1 MSSRKTVITVPGFYL
16 KNKDILKE
24 GKSDGF
30 SKQSSATDRPHRASE
45 APQTNQESAGMV
57 GGVNAKSISE
67 NSFLS
72 QNDQTS
78 HNQSI
83 PDLAHSTISMVTLEK
98 QIEEIDREIRKFD
111 LPLNTDQEQLIET
124 ENISLQCTP
133 PHTTISTPSPSLTP
147 SPP

>member
-57 GGVNAKSISE
+57 GGVNAKSISG

-72 QNDQTS
+72 
-78 HNQSI
+78 
-83 PDLAHSTISMVTLEK
+83 
-98 QIEEIDREIRKFD
+98 
-111 LPLNTDQEQLIET
+111 
-124 ENISLQCTP
+124 
-133 PHTTISTPSPSLTP
+133 
-147 SPP
+147 